1 MIHPHRIVRH
11 LLVAGVVL
19 TLLAPLAAAADFRES
34 IRIGDERRSE
44 EDPEGA
50 LAAYAEAQAAA
61 TADTDIAIALSKRAS
76 VKAYDQE
83 KYDEAADLAAQ
94 ALALTES
101 HPVGHVTAY
110 RVKALCEMKGD
121 EDYEAAEKT
130 LVRALALDDVDWA
143 KPTLHLML
151 GDARRLNGQG
161 SEALEAYEKVASDET
176 LESAIRATA
185 ELNIGLTHQYVLR
198 QPTAAREA
206 YETAVELNDGLR
218 EEIDN
223 HLGRL

>member
-161 SEALEAYEKVASDET
+161 SEAPRRTRRSPPTRRLSRQFERRPSSTSASRT
-176 LESAIRATA
+176 STSCGSR
-185 ELNIGLTHQYVLR
+185 
-198 QPTAAREA
+198 PPPARH
-206 YETAVELNDGLR
+206 TKPR
-218 EEIDN
+218 SS
-223 HLGRL
+223 